1 MFNME
6 YLKME
11 EYPYHFG
18 MKTRIYPS
26 SQQKAIIH
34 YNSECNRFMYNKF
47 VALNQEYYYWKKALD
62 AIPEDLQDESNIEH
76 LAKLKELSKSVKKIK
91 DKYHIFRAKK
101 ISKMKGWYDY
111 TNGGYTYKSYQLAWK
126 NYRNGLQNV
135 PTFHKKATNPYED
148 KYRTYRN
155 PRKLTIFIDKTHVK
169 IPKLGTIRCN
179 EIRKL
184 LQKKTDWAPGTMTV
198 YKDATN
204 KYWLSLQLGSE
215 TPFVEE
221 KSKTKQEIGMD
232 LNVENFGMLS
242 NGEIVKNPHF
252 FTSQQKRL
260 ARLQLILARKYQ
272 QAKKQKRNLRHASN
286 YQKMRL
292 KVAKLSRKVYNR
304 REVFLQEL
312 STDLVEK
319 YDVIALEELRS
330 SNMLKNHHIAK
341 AIQDVGW
348 RKFITMVQ
356 YKCDLYNKQLI
367 TVNPKMTTQ
376 TCSACGYRLQKE
388 NKEGVN
394 ERLTLK
400 DRKWEC
406 PNCHIKHIR
415 DVNAAK
421 NILQKGLKTLV
432 AERV

>member
-1 MFNME
+1 ME

-62 AIPEDLQDESNIEH
+62 TIPEDLQDESNIEH
-76 LAKLKELSKSVKKIK
+76 FAKLKELSKSVTKIK
-91 DKYHIFRAKK
+91 NEYHIFNAKK
-101 ISKMKGWYDY
+101 ISQNKGWYDAFNGVY
-111 TNGGYTYKSYQLAWK
+111 TKKSYQLAWK
-126 NYRNGLQNV
+126 NYRDGNQRNV
-135 PTFHKKATNPYED
+135 PKFHKRTTHPYED
-148 KYRTYRN
+148 KYRTYIN
-155 PRKLTIFIDKTHVK
+155 PRVQTVFADTTHVK

-179 EIRKL
+179 DIRKL
-184 LQKKTDWAPGTMTV
+184 LQEKTDWAPGTMTV

-221 KSKTKQEIGMD
+221 KLKTKQKIGMD

-242 NGEIVKNPHF
+242 NGKIVENPHF
-252 FTSQQKRL
+252 YNSQQKRL
-260 ARLQLILARKYQ
+260 ARLQRILSRKYQ
-272 QAKKQKRNLRHASN
+272 QAKKQKRNLLHASN

-292 KVAKLSRKVYNR
+292 KVANLSRKVYNR

-330 SNMLKNHHIAK
+330 SNMMKNNRISK

-356 YKCDLYNKQLI
+356 YKCELYDKQLI
-367 TVNPKMTTQ
+367 TVDPKMTTQ

-388 NKEGVN
+388 NADGVN
-394 ERLTLK
+394 ERLTLR

-415 DVNAAK
+415 DANAAK

>member
-1 MFNME
+1 ME
-6 YLKME
+6 D
-11 EYPYHFG
+11 YPYHFG

-47 VALNQEYYYWKKALD
+47 VELNNKHYELQKKLD
-62 AIPEDLQDESNIEH
+62 KIPEDEQDPKDIEH
-76 LAKLKELSKSVKKIK
+76 LAELKKLTSSYTNIK
-91 DKYHIFRAKK
+91 NEYHIFNAKK
-101 ISKMKGWYDY
+101 VSKHKGWYDDSNGKY
-111 TNGGYTYKSYQLAWK
+111 TKKSYQLAWK
-126 NYRNGLQNV
+126 NYQNSLQNV
-135 PTFHKKATNPYED
+135 PTFHKKTTHPYED
-148 KYRTYRN
+148 KYRTYIN
-155 PRKLTIFIDKTHVK
+155 PRKQTIFVDNTHVK
-169 IPKLGTIRCN
+169 IPKLGTIRCD
-179 EIRKL
+179 EIRNL
-184 LQKKTDWAPGTMTV
+184 LQEKDDWAPGTMTV

-215 TPFVEE
+215 TPFVKE
-221 KSKTKQEIGMD
+221 KPKTKQQIGMD

-252 FTSQQKRL
+252 YTSQQKRL
-260 ARLQLILARKYQ
+260 ARLQRILARKYQ
-272 QAKKQKRNLRHASN
+272 QAKKQKRNLRQASN

-292 KVAKLSRKVYNR
+292 KVARVSRKVYNR

-330 SNMLKNHHIAK
+330 SNMMKNNHISK

-356 YKCDLYNKQLI
+356 YKCDLYDKQLI
-367 TVNPKMTTQ
+367 TVDPKMTTQ

-388 NKEGVN
+388 NADGVN

-406 PNCHIKHIR
+406 PNCHIQHIR

-432 AERV
+432 AERD

>member
-1 MFNME
+1 ME
-6 YLKME
+6 D
-11 EYPYHFG
+11 YPYHFG

-34 YNSECNRFMYNKF
+34 YNSECNRFMYNKL
-47 VALNQEYYYWKKALD
+47 VELNNKHYELKKKLD
-62 AIPEDLQDESNIEH
+62 KIPEDEQDPKDIEH
-76 LAKLKELSKSVKKIK
+76 LAELKNLTSSYTNIK
-91 DKYHIFRAKK
+91 NEYHIFNAKK
-101 ISKMKGWYDY
+101 VSKRKGWYDDSNGKY
-111 TNGGYTYKSYQLAWK
+111 TKKSYQLAWK
-126 NYRNGLQNV
+126 NYRNGLQHI
-135 PTFHKKATNPYED
+135 PTFHKKTAHPYED
-148 KYRTYRN
+148 KYRTYIN
-155 PRKLTIFIDKTHVK
+155 PRKQTVFIDNTHVK
-169 IPKLGTIRCN
+169 IPKLGTIRCD

-184 LQKKTDWAPGTMTV
+184 LQNKDDWAPGTMTV
-198 YKDATN
+198 YKDTTN

-215 TPFVEE
+215 TPFVKE
-221 KSKTKQEIGMD
+221 KPKTDKQIGMD

-272 QAKKQKRNLRHASN
+272 QAKKHNRNLRQASN

-292 KVAKLSRKVYNR
+292 KVAQIARKVYNR

-319 YDVIALEELRS
+319 YDVIVLEELRS

-356 YKCDLYNKQLI
+356 YKCDLYDKQLI
-367 TVNPKMTTQ
+367 TVDPKMTTQ

-388 NKEGVN
+388 NADRVN

>member
-1 MFNME
+1 ME

-11 EYPYHFG
+11 DYPYHFG

-34 YNSECNRFMYNKF
+34 YNSECNRVMYNKF
-47 VALNQEYYYWKKALD
+47 VALNKEYYYWKKALE

-76 LAKLKELSKSVKKIK
+76 LAELKKLISSYTNVKN
-91 DKYHIFRAKK
+91 KYHIFKAKK
-101 ISKMKGWYDY
+101 ISKMKSWYDDHNGAY
-111 TNGGYTYKSYQLAWK
+111 TTKSYKTAWK
-126 NYRNGLQNV
+126 NYREGRQHV
-135 PTFHKKATNPYED
+135 PTFHKKSKNPYED
-148 KYRTYRN
+148 KYRTYIN
-155 PRKLTIFIDKTHVK
+155 PRKQTIFVDATHVK
-169 IPKLGTIRCN
+169 IPKLKTIRCD

-184 LQKKTDWAPGTMTV
+184 LQEKDDWAPGTMAV
-198 YKDATN
+198 YKDATD

-215 TPFVEE
+215 TPFVKE
-221 KSKTKQEIGMD
+221 KSKTNKQIGMD

-252 FTSQQKRL
+252 YTSQQKRL

-292 KVAKLSRKVYNR
+292 KVARLSRKVYNR

-330 SNMLKNHHIAK
+330 SNMMKNHHISK

-356 YKCDLYNKQLI
+356 YKCDLYDKQLI
-367 TVNPKMTTQ
+367 TVDPKMTTQ
-376 TCSACGYRLQKE
+376 TCSACGYRLKKE
-388 NKEGVN
+388 NADGVN

-432 AERV
+432 AERE